1 MKKKTDRKQTEYFT
15 LENMDGHIYCGAN
28 TEKIAKKICF
38 EMSNEGI
45 CYKRRVG
52 DRNYKKF
59 AFMW

>member
-1 MKKKTDRKQTEYFT
+1 MKKTVRKQTEYFT

-28 TEKIAKKICF
+28 TLKIAKKICL

-52 DRNYKKF
+52 DRKYKKF